1 MIELLICNNCTASVS
16 TENDL
21 CQYCGND
28 FRRSGESAEIIDFV
42 ELIDRSFGKSEPND
56 LIQKINQSK
65 FKDHPMVRFRK
76 AKVLLIEY
84 MTNDSLLDHSEF
96 IEILKIIKE
105 ISEINTHYW
114 FDFCLYVNVLLPSS
128 HTKLHIEDYKKIKSF
143 LDNNNLDNEQ
153 IIETSLKEQLIIS
166 TLGEQFFKEYKFY
179 QNPSNFI
186 NNNDFIQKKDFLIAK
201 YEKFKN
207 SIQNQINNLN

>member
-28 FRRSGESAEIIDFV
+28 FRRSGESAEILDFV
-42 ELIDRSFGKSEPND
+42 ELIDRSFVKSEPND

-84 MTNDSLLDHSEF
+84 MTNDSLLDYSEF
-96 IEILKIIKE
+96 IEILKTLKE
-105 ISEINTHYW
+105 ISEINNHYW
-114 FDFCLYVNVLLPSS
+114 FEFSLYVTVLLPSS
-128 HTKLHIEDYKKIKSF
+128 HTKLCLEDYQKIKSF
-143 LDNNNLDNEQ
+143 LDNNNMDSDQ
-153 IIETSLKEQLIIS
+153 IIDKSLKEQLIMTI
-166 TLGEQFFKEYKFY
+166 LGEQFFKEYKY
-179 QNPSNFI
+179 YTNESNFI
-186 NNNDFIQKKDFLIAK
+186 NNTAFVAKKNKLKEK
-201 YEKFKN
+201 YDLAYNKLKG
-207 SIQNQINNLN
+207 SVL

>member
-1 MIELLICNNCTASVS
+1 MIEILICNNCTASVS
-16 TENDL
+16 TEQDL

-28 FRRSGESAEIIDFV
+28 FRTSGESAEILDFV
-42 ELIDRSFGKSEPND
+42 ELIDRSFAKATPSD
-56 LIQKINQSK
+56 LIEKIKQSK

-76 AKVLLIEY
+76 AKILLIEY
-84 MTNDSLLDHSEF
+84 MTNDSVLDYTEF

-105 ISEINTHYW
+105 VSEINNHYW
-114 FDFCLYVNVLLPSS
+114 FDFSLYLTVLLPSS
-128 HTKLHIEDYKKIKSF
+128 HTKLYIEDYQKIKSYI
-143 LDNNNLDNEQ
+143 DNNNLDNEQ
-153 IIETSLKEQLIIS
+153 IIDTSLKEQLIIS

-179 QNPSNFI
+179 QNPSNYI

>member
-28 FRRSGESAEIIDFV
+28 FRRSGDSAEILDFV
-42 ELIDRSFGKSEPND
+42 ELIDRSFIKAEPND

-84 MTNDSLLDHSEF
+84 MTNDSLLDHTEF

-105 ISEINTHYW
+105 ISEINPHYW

-128 HTKLHIEDYKKIKSF
+128 HTKLYIEDYQKIKLF
-143 LDNNNLDNEQ
+143 LDNNNMDEDQ
-153 IIETSLKEQLIIS
+153 IIDKSLKEQLIMS
-166 TLGEQFFKEYKFY
+166 TLGEQFFKEYNFY
-179 QNPSNFI
+179 RNPKNFI
-186 NNNDFIQKKDFLIAK
+186 NNPSFVHKMNSLNEK
-201 YEKFKN
+201 YESQL
-207 SIQNQINNLN
+207 SIINLKLN

>member
-16 TENDL
+16 TEYDL

-28 FRRSGESAEIIDFV
+28 FRKSGESAEILDFV
-42 ELIDRSFGKSEPND
+42 ELIDRSFVKAEPSD

-65 FKDHPMVRFRK
+65 YKDHPMVRFRK

-84 MTNDSLLDHSEF
+84 MTNDSLLDYSEF

-105 ISEINTHYW
+105 VSEINSHYW

-128 HTKLHIEDYKKIKSF
+128 HTKLHIEDYQKIKLY

-153 IIETSLKEQLIIS
+153 IIDTSLKDQLIIS
-166 TLGEQFFKEYKFY
+166 TLGEQFFKEYNFY
-179 QNPSNFI
+179 RNPNNNI
-186 NNNDFIQKKDFLIAK
+186 NNNDFIKKKQHLIAK

-207 SIQNQINNLN
+207 SIENQITNKN